1 MDTLNNFV
9 TVAFWHTL
17 TGMAVCG
24 VNFFST
30 ATQQRVI
37 VHLTDDDNQSL
48 VDTLDKV
55 WPNWVDADQDL
66 ARSA

>member
-9 TVAFWHTL
+9 TVAFWINL
-17 TGMAVCG
+17 SGMAVCG

-30 ATQQRVI
+30 VTQQRII
-37 VHLTDDDNQSL
+37 VHLTDADHQSL
-48 VDTLDKV
+48 VDTLDHV